1 MIKSLI
7 EHKTVFSLIDELFQ
21 YSDVSGKI
29 VVWDVTLMY
38 HPLKDATMRDFSN
51 RPNSVTAVALNQR
64 QLFIGTKTVKVLDF
78 WTVPTTTT
86 SSSSMTTKAE
96 EATASSTSK
105 DPETI

>member
-78 WTVPTTTT
+78 WTVPTTT
-86 SSSSMTTKAE
+86 SITTKAE
-96 EATASSTSK
+96 EATASTTSK
-105 DPETI
+105 KPETI

>member
-7 EHKTVFSLIDELFQ
+7 EHKTVCSLIDKLFQ

-29 VVWDVTLMY
+29 VVWDVTSMY

-86 SSSSMTTKAE
+86 SSSTTTTAE